1 MLSES
6 SGSRAPSSAHISH
19 PRGNLRIIVERYRK
33 FLLEPGT
40 LVTILSGILLLI
52 AVMLDPGGMF
62 SSGGPQGTGRVIYL
76 AAALVGSLYI
86 WWSAIKDVLA
96 GDFTA
101 DVPVSIA
108 TAAAILI
115 GQYPAAAV
123 VAVLLLVG
131 GLLEDFVAAR
141 ADHALE
147 ALAKLLPDRV
157 TVRRE
162 GRDLIVP
169 RESVVVGDR
178 ILVRPGERIAVDG
191 IIVSG
196 SASINQAAITGES
209 LPVEKQPG
217 ENVFAGTLAEA
228 GAIEVK
234 ATKAEGET
242 TLGQIRKLIVEAR
255 EQKPPIERMLDTYAK
270 FYTPIALI
278 LGGLLWWWS
287 GDAMRAITVLIVFCP
302 CVMVL
307 ATPTALVAS
316 IGNAALR
323 GSLVKKGATI
333 EALAGVDTVVFDKTG
348 TLTMGKPKVIEVQ
361 SLNGMP
367 ENELI
372 RLAAMAEK
380 YSEHP
385 VGRAIVN
392 AATEQGISVEDPG
405 AFQTFS
411 GLGVMV
417 RSEGYEILLG
427 RLKALADN
435 GVTIDDNIHAE
446 VKKRSMLGRNI
457 ILMSIDKKIVG
468 MISLEDEIRPESRA
482 SIDTFARMG
491 LHTIIVTGDNLPAT
505 ERVASALGIEEVHAE
520 ILPSEK
526 VEIVKRLQAGGHRV
540 AFVGDGVND
549 GPALATANVG
559 IAMGLSGTDVA
570 IETADIGLLSDDL
583 SKLPHLISVSRR
595 AIKTIKQN
603 VAFAVTV
610 LAIAVILT
618 IPGILSPVSGA
629 LLHELSSIPVIM
641 NSARIISY
649 GPEGR

>member
-1 MLSES
+1 MLPNRPYYSPKVRDKPETTMS
-6 SGSRAPSSAHISH
+6 IRTV
-19 PRGNLRIIVERYRK
+19 IIRYK
-33 FLLEPGT
+33 DFICEPGT
-40 LVTILSGILLLI
+40 IITLLSGMLLAAAIILYP
-52 AVMLDPGGMF
+52 AGMF
-62 SSGGPQGTGRVIYL
+62 SSDIGGNIWRFLYL
-76 AAALVGSLYI
+76 AAAVVGSSYI
-86 WWSAIKDVLA
+86 WWSAVKDVLA

-131 GLLEDFVAAR
+131 GLMEDFVAAR
-141 ADHALE
+141 ADNALE

-162 GRDLIVP
+162 GKDVVVP
-169 RESVVVGDR
+169 RESVVVGDL

-191 IIVSG
+191 TIVSG
-196 SASINQAAITGES
+196 TASINQAAITGES
-209 LPVEKQPG
+209 VPVEKQQG
-217 ENVFAGTLAEA
+217 GSVFAGTLVEA

-242 TLGQIRKLIVEAR
+242 TLGQIRKLIIEAR
-255 EQKPPIERMLDTYAK
+255 EQKPPIERLLDKYAK

-287 GDAMRAITVLIVFCP
+287 GDVMRAITMLIIFCP

-323 GSLVKKGATI
+323 GSLVKKGVTI

-348 TLTMGKPKVIEVQ
+348 TLTMGRPKVVEVT
-361 SLNGMP
+361 SLDGVP

-392 AATEQGISVEDPG
+392 IAAEREINVEDPG

-417 RSEGYEILLG
+417 KSCGREILLG
-427 RLKALADN
+427 RPKAMADN
-435 GVTIDDNIHAE
+435 GVTVSDSVMADVN
-446 VKKRSMLGRNI
+446 KRAMLGRNV
-457 ILMSIDKKIVG
+457 ILMAVDKKITG
-468 MISLEDEIRPESRA
+468 ILSLEDEIRPESKA
-482 SIDTFARMG
+482 SIETFARMG

-505 ERVASALGIEEVHAE
+505 ERVASVLGIEEIHAE

-526 VEIVKRLQAGGHRV
+526 VEIVKRLQASGHKV

-549 GPALATANVG
+549 GPALATADVG

-603 VAFAVTV
+603 VAFAVIV

-618 IPGILSPVSGA
+618 IPGILSPVTGA

-649 GPEGR
+649 GAKR